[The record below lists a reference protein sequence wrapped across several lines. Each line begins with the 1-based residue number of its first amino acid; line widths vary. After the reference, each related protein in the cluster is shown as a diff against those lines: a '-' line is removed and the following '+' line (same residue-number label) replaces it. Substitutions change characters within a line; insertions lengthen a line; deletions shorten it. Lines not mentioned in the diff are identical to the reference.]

1 MSSKLWISDSDPFRL
16 FDRLLKQEIST
27 NVDPG
32 HAFYL
37 GYEMA
42 KANTAITLGK
52 RYEQD
57 RALNWG
63 MLTVDEDLHR
73 IQRTSK
79 ARRGEKSD

>member
-1 MSSKLWISDSDPFRL
+1 
-16 FDRLLKQEIST
+16 
-27 NVDPG
+27 
-32 HAFYL
+32 
-37 GYEMA
+37 MA
-42 KANTAITLGK
+42 KVNTAITLGK
-52 RYEQD
+52 HEQD